1 MEKEKMKEYIRN
13 WNISNSTS
21 EKDLLSMVYKSTNLK
36 EAHIINMLISKK
48 ADEDYNKISEALS
61 IISQYEKE
69 GMYFNFINY
78 KTKGDQMD
86 CAVDNALRK
95 REENLKGQEISW
107 DSLTENLADDL
118 QEFEDK
124 AKFILRE
131 SDLFDGYDFKE
142 SMREV
147 LIDIIKEIK

>member
-1 MEKEKMKEYIRN
+1 
-13 WNISNSTS
+13 
-21 EKDLLSMVYKSTNLK
+21 
-36 EAHIINMLISKK
+36 
-48 ADEDYNKISEALS
+48 
-61 IISQYEKE
+61 
-69 GMYFNFINY
+69 
-78 KTKGDQMD
+78 MD

-95 REENLKGQEISW
+95 REEDLKLQQISW
-107 DSLTENLADDL
+107 DSLTEKLADDL

-124 AKFILRE
+124 AKMFLKE

>member
-1 MEKEKMKEYIRN
+1 
-13 WNISNSTS
+13 
-21 EKDLLSMVYKSTNLK
+21 
-36 EAHIINMLISKK
+36 
-48 ADEDYNKISEALS
+48 
-61 IISQYEKE
+61 
-69 GMYFNFINY
+69 
-78 KTKGDQMD
+78 MD

-95 REENLKGQEISW
+95 REEDLKGQEICW
-107 DSLTENLADDL
+107 NSLSEKLDDDL

-124 AKFILRE
+124 VKMFLRE

>member
-1 MEKEKMKEYIRN
+1 
-13 WNISNSTS
+13 
-21 EKDLLSMVYKSTNLK
+21 
-36 EAHIINMLISKK
+36 
-48 ADEDYNKISEALS
+48 
-61 IISQYEKE
+61 
-69 GMYFNFINY
+69 
-78 KTKGDQMD
+78 MD

-95 REENLKGQEISW
+95 REEDLKGQEISW
-107 DSLTENLADDL
+107 NSLIEKVDDDL

-124 AKFILRE
+124 AKMILRE

>member
-1 MEKEKMKEYIRN
+1 ME
-13 WNISNSTS
+13 
-21 EKDLLSMVYKSTNLK
+21 
-36 EAHIINMLISKK
+36 
-48 ADEDYNKISEALS
+48 
-61 IISQYEKE
+61 
-69 GMYFNFINY
+69 
-78 KTKGDQMD
+78 

-95 REENLKGQEISW
+95 REEDLKGQEISW
-107 DSLTENLADDL
+107 KSLADKLEDDL

-124 AKFILRE
+124 AKMILKE

>member
-1 MEKEKMKEYIRN
+1 
-13 WNISNSTS
+13 
-21 EKDLLSMVYKSTNLK
+21 
-36 EAHIINMLISKK
+36 
-48 ADEDYNKISEALS
+48 
-61 IISQYEKE
+61 
-69 GMYFNFINY
+69 
-78 KTKGDQMD
+78 MD

-95 REENLKGQEISW
+95 REEDLKGQEISW
-107 DSLTENLADDL
+107 DSLVERLDDDL

-124 AKFILRE
+124 VKMFLRE

>member
-1 MEKEKMKEYIRN
+1 
-13 WNISNSTS
+13 
-21 EKDLLSMVYKSTNLK
+21 
-36 EAHIINMLISKK
+36 
-48 ADEDYNKISEALS
+48 
-61 IISQYEKE
+61 
-69 GMYFNFINY
+69 
-78 KTKGDQMD
+78 MD

-95 REENLKGQEISW
+95 REEDLKGQEISW
-107 DSLTENLADDL
+107 KYLTDKLDDDL

-124 AKFILRE
+124 AKMILKE

>member
-1 MEKEKMKEYIRN
+1 
-13 WNISNSTS
+13 
-21 EKDLLSMVYKSTNLK
+21 
-36 EAHIINMLISKK
+36 
-48 ADEDYNKISEALS
+48 
-61 IISQYEKE
+61 
-69 GMYFNFINY
+69 
-78 KTKGDQMD
+78 MD

-95 REENLKGQEISW
+95 REEDLKGQEISW
-107 DSLTENLADDL
+107 DSLIEKVDDDL

-124 AKFILRE
+124 AKMILRE

>member
-1 MEKEKMKEYIRN
+1 MN
-13 WNISNSTS
+13 
-21 EKDLLSMVYKSTNLK
+21 
-36 EAHIINMLISKK
+36 
-48 ADEDYNKISEALS
+48 
-61 IISQYEKE
+61 
-69 GMYFNFINY
+69 
-78 KTKGDQMD
+78 

-95 REENLKGQEISW
+95 REEDLKGQEISW
-107 DSLTENLADDL
+107 DLLVERLDDDL

-124 AKFILRE
+124 AKLFLRE

>member
-1 MEKEKMKEYIRN
+1 ME
-13 WNISNSTS
+13 
-21 EKDLLSMVYKSTNLK
+21 
-36 EAHIINMLISKK
+36 
-48 ADEDYNKISEALS
+48 
-61 IISQYEKE
+61 
-69 GMYFNFINY
+69 
-78 KTKGDQMD
+78 

-95 REENLKGQEISW
+95 RDNEIKQQEISW
-107 DSLTENLADDL
+107 KCLTDKLDDDL

-124 AKFILRE
+124 AKLFLRE

>member
-1 MEKEKMKEYIRN
+1 ME
-13 WNISNSTS
+13 
-21 EKDLLSMVYKSTNLK
+21 
-36 EAHIINMLISKK
+36 
-48 ADEDYNKISEALS
+48 
-61 IISQYEKE
+61 
-69 GMYFNFINY
+69 
-78 KTKGDQMD
+78 

-95 REENLKGQEISW
+95 RDNETKQQEICW
-107 DSLTENLADDL
+107 KHLTDKLDDDL

-124 AKFILRE
+124 VKMFLRE

>member
-1 MEKEKMKEYIRN
+1 
-13 WNISNSTS
+13 
-21 EKDLLSMVYKSTNLK
+21 
-36 EAHIINMLISKK
+36 
-48 ADEDYNKISEALS
+48 
-61 IISQYEKE
+61 
-69 GMYFNFINY
+69 
-78 KTKGDQMD
+78 MD

-95 REENLKGQEISW
+95 REEDLKGQAISW
-107 DSLTENLADDL
+107 DSLTEKLADDL

-124 AKFILRE
+124 AKMFLKE

>member
-1 MEKEKMKEYIRN
+1 
-13 WNISNSTS
+13 
-21 EKDLLSMVYKSTNLK
+21 
-36 EAHIINMLISKK
+36 
-48 ADEDYNKISEALS
+48 
-61 IISQYEKE
+61 
-69 GMYFNFINY
+69 
-78 KTKGDQMD
+78 MD

-95 REENLKGQEISW
+95 REEDLKGQEVSW
-107 DSLTENLADDL
+107 NSLIEKVDDDL

-124 AKFILRE
+124 AKFLLRE